1 MIPKFQVAPVFV
13 ELLLMTS
20 CANGGFSL
28 LVKEA
33 GILIKLGIS
42 FDVQFV
48 APWPNYIAILRTY
61 YGCVQTMDGA
71 FVQTCES
78 RSDEAKHIG
87 SIINNRC
94 YAFVDHEFTVN

>member
-1 MIPKFQVAPVFV
+1 MTPVFV

-48 APWPNYIAILRTY
+48 AP
-61 YGCVQTMDGA
+61 
-71 FVQTCES
+71 
-78 RSDEAKHIG
+78 
-87 SIINNRC
+87 
-94 YAFVDHEFTVN
+94 